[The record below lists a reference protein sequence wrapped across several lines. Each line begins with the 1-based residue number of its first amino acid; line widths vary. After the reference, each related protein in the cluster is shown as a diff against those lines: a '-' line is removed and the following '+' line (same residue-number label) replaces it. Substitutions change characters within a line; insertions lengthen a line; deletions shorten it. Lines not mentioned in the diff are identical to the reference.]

1 MGRECFESLPETE
14 LHQIYQLHQQ
24 VQNHSLF
31 KHMYY
36 FVINL
41 VFLKTQT
48 KTYKT
53 QPVHFSVKKFKL
65 LNIII
70 LYF

>member
-1 MGRECFESLPETE
+1 
-14 LHQIYQLHQQ
+14 
-24 VQNHSLF
+24 
-31 KHMYY
+31 MYY
-36 FVINL
+36 FVNYL

-65 LNIII
+65 LTNNI